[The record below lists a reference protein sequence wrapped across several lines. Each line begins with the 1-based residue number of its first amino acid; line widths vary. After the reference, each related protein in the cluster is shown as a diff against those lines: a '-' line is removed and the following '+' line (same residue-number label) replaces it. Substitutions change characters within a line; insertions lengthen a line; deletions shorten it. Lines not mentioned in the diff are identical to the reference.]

1 MQNHHCDRPR
11 SRTHPSTRPLFVV
24 DSSGYFENAEDVNM
38 EDDALSAIAAYK
50 DATDRL
56 MVESYAELA
65 GREFNVRTA
74 PAPVQAHWSRTPS
87 PMRD

>member
-1 MQNHHCDRPR
+1 MQTHHFNTQR

-24 DSSGYFENAEDVNM
+24 DSSGCFENAEDVNM

-50 DATDRL
+50 NATDRL
-56 MVESYAELA
+56 IVESYAELA
-65 GREFNVRTA
+65 GRDFDVRTA
-74 PAPVQAHWSRTPS
+74 PAPVRAHWSRTPS